1 MLKRPGKF
9 RRILIGMLLP
19 TILFASGVA
28 YTAENPKVK
37 IHTNV
42 GDIILELYPDKA
54 PKSVANFLQ
63 YVEEDFYTD
72 TVFHRV
78 IDGFMIQG
86 GGFSPHFERKTPR
99 APIIN
104 EADNGLK
111 NTRGTVAMAR
121 TSDPH
126 SATAQF
132 FINVVDNPF
141 LDHTDKTPRGWG
153 YTVFGHVIQ
162 GIDVVDAIRTTPT
175 GSGGPFPRDVPKS
188 PIIILSATY
197 INKPQP
203 ATEEK
208 TEKPSV
214 PAAPALK

>member
-1 MLKRPGKF
+1 MLKPQGKF
-9 RRILIGMLLP
+9 RPVLTALLLP
-19 TILFASGVA
+19 LLLLSGIA

-37 IHTNV
+37 IQTNH
-42 GDIILELYPDKA
+42 GDIILELDPEKA

-63 YVEEDFYTD
+63 YVEDDFYTN
-72 TVFHRV
+72 TIFHRV

-86 GGFSPHFERKTPR
+86 GGFSPHFERKTTRP
-99 APIIN
+99 PIIN

-111 NTRGTVAMAR
+111 NTRGTIAMAR

-132 FINVVDNPF
+132 FINVVDNSF
-141 LDHTDKTPRGWG
+141 LDHKDKTPRGWG
-153 YTVFGHVIQ
+153 YAVFGHVIQ
-162 GIDVVDAIRTTPT
+162 GMDVVDAIRAIPT

-188 PIIILSATY
+188 PVIILGVSY

-203 ATEEK
+203 QPEAEK
-208 TEKPSV
+208 SSPPTTLVIK
-214 PAAPALK
+214 